1 MFLKHAIFFL
11 STKQKISGLIFVLE
25 FSLYFILILKFIFF
39 PLLTYCAFLMIEEF
53 PFLQKYFALTL
64 LSLL

>member
-1 MFLKHAIFFL
+1 MFLKHAIFSL
-11 STKQKISGLIFVLE
+11 STKQKISVLIFVLE